1 MKSRLF
7 ILGLILIAVVLVTG
21 CVSQIPS
28 DSSVPTTPAMT
39 TVKVAYMPIIS
50 FGPLFIAQEEGYFS
64 RQGIN
69 IEFVKFQATSAALPS
84 LINGDI
90 AVSGGQLFPGLVN
103 SVSKGAH
110 VRIVADKGM
119 ILNGSCNSV
128 AFLVR
133 KDLVENGAV
142 RTMAD
147 LKGKKVAA
155 SSDQSYGMFR
165 AIAMGNL
172 TTDDVEMVDM
182 PSAASVAAFET
193 GTIDASFLMEPYIT
207 QAVRQ
212 GKAVVFLPGEVFI
225 PNYTTP
231 LYYGP
236 AFTDT
241 NPELG
246 RMFMVAYLQG
256 VRQYN
261 QGKTDRNIGILLNY
275 TGMNRDLL
283 EQSCWVPVAENGE
296 IPQRS
301 VREYMDWMIVNKKI
315 TQNVDE
321 NQLFDM
327 SYVNY
332 ANSVLANS
340 TKSGTPGQ

>member
-7 ILGLILIAVVLVTG
+7 ILGLILFAVVVVTA
-21 CVSQIPS
+21 CVSKIPS
-28 DSSVPTTPAMT
+28 DSSIPTTPALT

-69 IEFVKFQATSAALPS
+69 IEFEKFQATSAALPS

-133 KDLVENGAV
+133 RDLVENGAV
-142 RTMAD
+142 RTMTD

-172 TTDDVEMVDM
+172 TTDDIETVDM

-193 GTIDASFLMEPYIT
+193 GTIDAGFLMEPYIT
-207 QAVRQ
+207 QAVKQ

-241 NPELG
+241 DPELG
-246 RMFMVAYLQG
+246 RRFMVAYLQG

-275 TGMNRDLL
+275 TRMDRDLL

-296 IPQRS
+296 IPQQS
-301 VREYMDWMIVNKKI
+301 VREYLDWMFVNKKI

-327 SYVNY
+327 SYVTY
-332 ANSVLANS
+332 ANGVLSNA
-340 TKSGTPGQ
+340 TTRR